1 MSGVQTHTMHDIMI
15 HRRIAIHKD
24 QHMATAVWREEV
36 PGVTVCDSHGAQL
49 EVALAP
55 EKQFSDFGFR
65 CAMTIERTEE

>member
-15 HRRIAIHKD
+15 HRRTVIHKD

-49 EVALAP
+49 EVALHLRNSLVILDSGA
-55 EKQFSDFGFR
+55 R
-65 CAMTIERTEE
+65 